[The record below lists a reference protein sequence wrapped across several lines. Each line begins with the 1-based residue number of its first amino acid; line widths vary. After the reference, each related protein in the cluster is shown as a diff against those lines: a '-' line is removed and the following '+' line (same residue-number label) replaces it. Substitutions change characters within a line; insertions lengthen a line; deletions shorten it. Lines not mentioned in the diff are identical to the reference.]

1 MIISL
6 IKCDNKAMS
15 SLISMGPDSV
25 RADFIRIVKSLSKY
39 LSCRKQSQI
48 TFPKISKE
56 SETILRGWGKD
67 FSVQASFFFQGPENA
82 TIFIIDSRASFFKGE
97 TGQLLSRIMGA
108 MGLSADTVF
117 ICNSDV
123 PKAVKEKIRK
133 ILPKVIITLGAEASR
148 ILLDP
153 DFPLEELRGK
163 FHEFEGIRVMPTF
176 HPSLLLEQ
184 PQYKRQVWEDM
195 KLVMEYAGLKNGS

>member
-6 IKCDNKAMS
+6 IKCDNTAMS
-15 SLISMGPDSV
+15 SPISMGPDSV
-25 RADFIRIVKSLSKY
+25 RSDFLRIVKSLSKY
-39 LSCRKQSQI
+39 LSRRKQSQM

-56 SETILRGWGKD
+56 SETILQGWGKD
-67 FSVQASFFFQGPENA
+67 FSGQASFFFQGPENA
-82 TIFIIDSRASFFKGE
+82 TIFIIDSRATFFKGE

-117 ICNSDV
+117 ICNSDM
-123 PKAVKEKIRK
+123 PRAVKEKIIK
-133 ILPKVIITLGAEASR
+133 ISPKVIITLGAEASR
-148 ILLDP
+148 ILLGP
-153 DFPLEELRGK
+153 DFSLEELRGK

-184 PQYKRQVWEDM
+184 PHYKRQVWEDM
-195 KLVMEYAGLKNGS
+195 KRVMEYAGLKNGS